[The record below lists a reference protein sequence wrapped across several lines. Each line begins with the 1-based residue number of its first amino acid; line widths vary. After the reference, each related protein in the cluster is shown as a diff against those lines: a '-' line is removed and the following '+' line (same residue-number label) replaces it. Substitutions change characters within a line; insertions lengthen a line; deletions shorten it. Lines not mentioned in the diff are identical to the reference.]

1 MWKLPDWKDWLW
13 GHLGLALMGRA
24 MLSKSLIQFSV
35 DWRGC
40 VPSLESGLRLNYDRG
55 NGGPSKEL
63 MSGLLDLVPLTP
75 QQATVDPCL
84 HWNLL
89 DAHRQVWLILLWDHC
104 SFLLGP
110 GAHKVLFVPSK
121 SLFP

>member
-1 MWKLPDWKDWLW
+1 MWKLSDWKDWLW

-63 MSGLLDLVPLTP
+63 MSGLLDSVPLMP
-75 QQATVDPCL
+75 QQATVHPCL

-89 DAHRQVWLILLWDHC
+89 DTHRQVWLILLWGHC
-104 SFLLGP
+104 SFLLCP
-110 GAHKVLFVPSK
+110 DAHKVLFVPSK